1 MPVINIELNDLNR
14 MLKEPINSDE
24 FSEIIPQIGSDP
36 DEINDKEAI
45 VEFFP
50 DRPDLLSTEGVARAI
65 RAFSE
70 QQLGL
75 VEYVTKKPS
84 THITISKEV
93 LDIRPEFLGGIVR
106 GVKLDDISI
115 KCLMELQEKLHITL
129 GRKRS
134 KVSIGI
140 HDLAKLKPP
149 FSYTTCS
156 PHEPTFVPL
165 QNDYEMTSEEILKD
179 HPKGIEYAH
188 LLTDFDKYPL
198 IIDSEDEVIS
208 EMQDGIFDEEDD
220 GLEKDTSYSFTEEEL
235 KEIVSNSVQK
245 ALEKSIAD
253 SLVELAVSELKTH
266 VNRLDQDWA

>member
-14 MLKEPINSDE
+14 MLKEPISSDE

-36 DEINDKEAI
+36 DEISDKEAI

-93 LDIRPEFLGGIVR
+93 LEIRPEFLGGIVR
-106 GVKLDDISI
+106 GVKLDNISI
-115 KCLMELQEKLHITL
+115 KCLMELQEKLHVTL
-129 GRKRS
+129 GRRRS

-149 FSYTTCS
+149 FHYTICS

-165 QNDYEMTSEEILKD
+165 QKDYEMTSEEILKE

-188 LLTDFDKYPL
+188 L
-198 IIDSEDEVIS
+198 
-208 EMQDGIFDEEDD
+208 
-220 GLEKDTSYSFTEEEL
+220 
-235 KEIVSNSVQK
+235 
-245 ALEKSIAD
+245 
-253 SLVELAVSELKTH
+253 
-266 VNRLDQDWA
+266 